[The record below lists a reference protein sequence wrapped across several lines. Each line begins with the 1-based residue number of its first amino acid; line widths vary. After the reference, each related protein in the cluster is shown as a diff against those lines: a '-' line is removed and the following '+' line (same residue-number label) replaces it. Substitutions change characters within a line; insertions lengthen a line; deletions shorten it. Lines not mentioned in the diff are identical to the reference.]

1 MTELQ
6 IQFYQAQEQKRHNIA
21 QEQITRWYNEASAA
35 TNQMNAETNRLN
47 FGVNAFNART
57 NQQNMLVNSRNADTN
72 AANAQTNYYNM
83 LVNRQNANIN
93 QQNADT
99 NAFNAA
105 TNRLNYSVNVANAMT
120 NLFNAQ
126 TNRQNAQTQK
136 DRLELDKVN
145 SVSQRALWEADA
157 NYKNQTL
164 QPIIDKYSS
173 EVFKNLSG
181 GGGSKGSSGA
191 KGFITNSWVLNDM
204 NSAKQ
209 QADGSKQW
217 LESDEP
223 STWFGS
229 MLSSPLYT
237 TASFGR
243 LAYLSTRKA
252 FTDTWNSF
260 KDQVGAMSR
269 PARAGHGF

>member
-6 IQFYQAQEQKRHNIA
+6 IQFYQAQEQKRHNLA
-21 QEQITRWYNEASAA
+21 QEEITRWYNEASAA

-57 NQQNMLVNSRNADTN
+57 NQQNMLVNRRNADTN
-72 AANAQTNYYNM
+72 AANAQTNYNNM

-99 NAFNAA
+99 NAYNAA
-105 TNRLNYSVNVANAMT
+105 TNRLNYSVNMANAVT

-126 TNRQNAQTQK
+126 TNRQNAQIQK
-136 DRLELDKVN
+136 DRLELDRLN

-157 NYKNQTL
+157 DYKRKII
-164 QPIIDKYSS
+164 QPTIDKYNS
-173 EVFKNLSG
+173 EVFKNLAG
-181 GGGSKGSSGA
+181 GSGSKGSSGFG
-191 KGFITNSWVLNDM
+191 GFLTNSWMMNDM

-209 QADGSKQW
+209 QADGSKTW

-229 MLSSPLYT
+229 MLSSPLHT

-243 LAYLSTRKA
+243 LAYLSSKQA
-252 FTDTWNSF
+252 FTDTWNAF
-260 KDQVGAMSR
+260 KDQVGAMNR
-269 PARAGHGF
+269 PGRAGHGF